1 MAARGTAIQIR
12 MPVIPGCNDDPANLE
27 ATADCCRSLGPALT
41 LVQLL
46 PYHRLG
52 MPKYERV
59 GKVYTPATVVPPTR
73 ETMQGY
79 KALFESRGLPVRI
92 GVAGITAGSR
102 ACHRARASAGQ
113 PPRPSRKGPG
123 DTRGRL
129 RPTWWCRQG
138 DHRSR

>member
-1 MAARGTAIQIR
+1 MLCSG
-12 MPVIPGCNDDPANLE
+12 VE
-27 ATADCCRSLGPALT
+27 ATAACCRELGNALT

-59 GKVYTPATVVPPTR
+59 GKTYPLPEVRPPSR

-92 GVAGITAGSR
+92 G
-102 ACHRARASAGQ
+102 
-113 PPRPSRKGPG
+113 
-123 DTRGRL
+123 
-129 RPTWWCRQG
+129 
-138 DHRSR
+138 